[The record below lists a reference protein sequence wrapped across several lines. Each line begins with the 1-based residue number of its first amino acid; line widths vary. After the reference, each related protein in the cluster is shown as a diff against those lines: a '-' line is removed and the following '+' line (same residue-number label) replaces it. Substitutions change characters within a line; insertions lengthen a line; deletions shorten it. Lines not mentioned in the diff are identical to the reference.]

1 MKKLAMLVCCA
12 LLLVVSG
19 CSDAS
24 TNVSDKNEA
33 LITVGGEEIT
43 KGDVYE
49 GLSSRGNITPVTTAI
64 AKQVVKKAV
73 PVTKELEKEA
83 KDTLESLKQSVGAD
97 KWENYLKTNG
107 FKDEKDYY
115 ENSVLLN
122 ARVAK
127 ITEAYVT
134 KNLVELAKEYEVR
147 KLEIMVTPDKDK
159 ANEAIDAL
167 KAEKKPDFKAAA
179 AKYGDTS
186 KYNGSEG
193 IYTNQS
199 GIPDAVYSN
208 LLTLKDGEM
217 FEKAIFDDA
226 TSTYYIVRVVSSK
239 AKTEFK
245 ADAINA
251 IKNITTAN
259 AEGLKIDERAFNFYL
274 NETGYAIHDAAIYAE
289 LLKNSLK
296 YQED

>member
-1 MKKLAMLVCCA
+1 MKKLAMFVGCA
-12 LLLVVSG
+12 LLLFVSG

-33 LITVGGEEIT
+33 LITVDGEEIT
-43 KGDVYE
+43 KGDVYL

-64 AKQVVKKAV
+64 SKQVVKKAV

-83 KDTLESLKQSVGAD
+83 KETLESLKKSVGED
-97 KWENYLKTNG
+97 KWSDYLKTNG
-107 FKDEKDYY
+107 FKDEEDYY
-115 ENSVLLN
+115 KNSVLLN
-122 ARVAK
+122 ARIAK
-127 ITEAYVT
+127 ITEAYVS

-159 ANEAIDAL
+159 ANEAIAAL
-167 KAEKKPDFKAAA
+167 SKEKKPDMKAAA
-179 AKYGDTS
+179 TTYGDTT

-199 GIPDAVYSN
+199 GIPNAVWSN

-217 FEKAIFDDA
+217 FVKPIFDDA

-239 AKTEFK
+239 AKTDFK
-245 ADAINA
+245 DDAINA
-251 IKNITTAN
+251 IKNVTTAN
-259 AEGLKIDERAFNFYL
+259 AEGLKIDERAYNYYL
-274 NETGYAIHDAAIYAE
+274 NEAGYAIHDAAIYAE